1 MKTGRGQDGSGGEG
15 DGRGSAARRV
25 VVVSRSCGA
34 SWPPGRGHVRKRG
47 RERRTRAGR
56 GRFRLR
62 GSPRGSAVAV
72 PSDGRAEATKE
83 TTRASVSSRARAEG
97 ERKRRRPSAGVV
109 STRASACPR
118 ARTSL
123 HCALVMSA
131 EPATYPVTL
140 SVYAC
145 SCASARGRSSAASAT
160 VHTAAAIARRAIS
173 PAGTA
178 SRRRSGVGRRAAPR
192 SFPRIAKA
200 DRDATRGV
208 LRSNLPVFERNS
220 GCKLYEVASGKNS
233 GEIIWENSLQ
243 IPRGWLRTSQ
253 DIAASPSGTLT
264 VRAFGD
270 FNETTSL
277 GLATTT
283 RSEPRRRVSS
293 SANRAKAARRAPD
306 AVTVGR
312 CLRVRRARGSAR
324 R

>member
-1 MKTGRGQDGSGGEG
+1 
-15 DGRGSAARRV
+15 
-25 VVVSRSCGA
+25 
-34 SWPPGRGHVRKRG
+34 
-47 RERRTRAGR
+47 
-56 GRFRLR
+56 
-62 GSPRGSAVAV
+62 
-72 PSDGRAEATKE
+72 
-83 TTRASVSSRARAEG
+83 
-97 ERKRRRPSAGVV
+97 
-109 STRASACPR
+109 
-118 ARTSL
+118 
-123 HCALVMSA
+123 
-131 EPATYPVTL
+131 
-140 SVYAC
+140 
-145 SCASARGRSSAASAT
+145 
-160 VHTAAAIARRAIS
+160 
-173 PAGTA
+173 
-178 SRRRSGVGRRAAPR
+178 VGRRAAPR

-243 IPRGWLRTSQ
+243 IPRGWLRDLAKTS
-253 DIAASPSGTLT
+253 PRRLRGTLT

>member
-1 MKTGRGQDGSGGEG
+1 MCFFVFFRHRSDEDTMKTGRGQDGSGGEG

-208 LRSNLPVFERNS
+208 LD
-220 GCKLYEVASGKNS
+220 
-233 GEIIWENSLQ
+233 Q
-243 IPRGWLRTSQ
+243 IYRFLKG
-253 DIAASPSGTLT
+253 I
-264 VRAFGD
+264 
-270 FNETTSL
+270 
-277 GLATTT
+277 
-283 RSEPRRRVSS
+283 RVVSCT
-293 SANRAKAARRAPD
+293 K
-306 AVTVGR
+306 
-312 CLRVRRARGSAR
+312 
-324 R
+324 

>member
-1 MKTGRGQDGSGGEG
+1 MVGG
-15 DGRGSAARRV
+15 ARR
-25 VVVSRSCGA
+25 GA
-34 SWPPGRGHVRKRG
+34 SSSFRVRAVRRG
-47 RERRTRAGR
+47 RPGVATSGNGGASAGR
-56 GRFRLR
+56 APGAVGFAYADLR
-62 GSPRGSAVAV
+62 PRGSAVAV

-208 LRSNLPVFERNS
+208 LDQIYRFERNS
-220 GCKLYEVASGKNS
+220 GCKLYGVASGKNS
-233 GEIIWENSLQ
+233 GETIWGNSLQ
-243 IPRGWLRTSQ
+243 IPRGWLR
-253 DIAASPSGTLT
+253 DLARHRR
-264 VRAFGD
+264 VAFGHSD
-270 FNETTSL
+270 CASL
-277 GLATTT
+277 
-283 RSEPRRRVSS
+283 RRFQ
-293 SANRAKAARRAPD
+293 
-306 AVTVGR
+306 
-312 CLRVRRARGSAR
+312 
-324 R
+324 

>member
-62 GSPRGSAVAV
+62 GSPPARLGGRGAVRRARGSDERNDARLGLVACAR
-72 PSDGRAEATKE
+72 GRREE
-83 TTRASVSSRARAEG
+83 TSAALRRSRLDEG
-97 ERKRRRPSAGVV
+97 
-109 STRASACPR
+109 SACPR

-208 LRSNLPVFERNS
+208 LDQIYRFERNS
-220 GCKLYEVASGKNS
+220 E
-233 GEIIWENSLQ
+233 
-243 IPRGWLRTSQ
+243 
-253 DIAASPSGTLT
+253 
-264 VRAFGD
+264 FG
-270 FNETTSL
+270 L
-277 GLATTT
+277 
-283 RSEPRRRVSS
+283 
-293 SANRAKAARRAPD
+293 
-306 AVTVGR
+306 
-312 CLRVRRARGSAR
+312 
-324 R
+324 